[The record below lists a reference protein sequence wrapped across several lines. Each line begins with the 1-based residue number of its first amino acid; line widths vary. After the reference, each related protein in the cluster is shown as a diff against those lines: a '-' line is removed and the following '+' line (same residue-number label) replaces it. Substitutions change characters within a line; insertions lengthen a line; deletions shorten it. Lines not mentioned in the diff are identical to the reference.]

1 MARLRSA
8 LLLLAGVTLVV
19 TTACSPAATTTPR
32 PTPTATARPTPS
44 PTPLPPDTLFVG
56 VLGIGIG
63 TYALAAIP
71 VALLKNEAKFHGAAS
86 VIVHFVTHR
95 AGRTLGSLESV
106 AVDLGPGETLAV
118 TGDCTDAC
126 NGATGLVATVAV
138 GSWTTTV
145 GPIFATTSATYSCH
159 PCHTAHGYGE
169 VKGTL
174 TPSSPVA
181 AGVAV
186 VGFAM
191 CANKAGV
198 ILGGGSEQFVWQAGS
213 SLSAD
218 IPVVLNA
225 APSSCAIGAS
235 TGW

>member
-106 AVDLGPGETLAV
+106 AVDLGPAGR
-118 TGDCTDAC
+118 
-126 NGATGLVATVAV
+126 ATFHLIVAKRMVDV
-138 GSWTTTV
+138 
-145 GPIFATTSATYSCH
+145 PRIR
-159 PCHTAHGYGE
+159 
-169 VKGTL
+169 
-174 TPSSPVA
+174 
-181 AGVAV
+181 AV
-186 VGFAM
+186 VD
-191 CANKAGV
+191 V
-198 ILGGGSEQFVWQAGS
+198 LLGE
-213 SLSAD
+213 L
-218 IPVVLNA
+218 IR
-225 APSSCAIGAS
+225 
-235 TGW
+235 